1 MRDCVVALIIRDQR
15 ILLGRRSPTRDFY
28 PNVWDLFGGHVEP
41 GERQH
46 EALIRE
52 LGEEL
57 DIRPT
62 TWTYLQT
69 VSEPDPERHGAG
81 RYHLYRVTAWE
92 GTPANAQP
100 HEHVAIRWFTLAE
113 ALEVELAHPAYR
125 QLLTRHTQP

>member
-69 VSEPDPERHGAG
+69 SQSQARSA
-81 RYHLYRVTAWE
+81 TAPTDIICT
-92 GTPANAQP
+92 G
-100 HEHVAIRWFTLAE
+100 
-113 ALEVELAHPAYR
+113 
-125 QLLTRHTQP
+125 